1 MAPVDPVEESEVK
14 LSQNGSASGHAESPT
29 GSPHAGN
36 PASDS
41 VTWASTN
48 NLQDLVAPPD
58 MHVYNSIAGGSG
70 HASTAFIDNSNSN
83 YEGASDEDRDSNRP
97 GTYEFLKYNTRH
109 LTAEVLFCA
118 SMGNLRRLK
127 MVLNKA
133 GKTIK
138 TENYADYD
146 KRTPLHIAA
155 SDGSVFV
162 TNWLLE
168 QGVDMNPLDR
178 WLMTPLEGAVFG
190 DHQDIVQMMVQ
201 AGGMIMDRTT
211 ETLVP
216 LEESH
221 LASASASEAKPVLT
235 ADLMAWE
242 VPDEELAERTEIG
255 AGAFGVVLK
264 TRWRGTVVAM
274 KQLHRHLHHDEVA
287 KAEFRTELKLMR
299 QLHHPHIVQFL
310 GTSVEPVTGLVS
322 LIFEFMHFGS
332 LDQMFHKAQVPL
344 FKGHAVELALDVAR
358 GMSYLHGRKP
368 QPVIHRDLK
377 PGNLMLTRANRLKIG
392 DFGLSKT
399 LSVRNK
405 MPTDIDQNFT
415 MTGETGSYRYMA
427 PEVFRHEY
435 YGPAV
440 DVYAASMIY
449 FQLFC
454 FRQPFCGINPLDAA
468 KMASIDAL
476 RPTMSKN
483 LMLPDLARV
492 IRLMWDPDDQRRPT
506 FPQIIQILEPLAEKY
521 QQEDREIAAGG
532 KCCVIQ

>member
-1 MAPVDPVEESEVK
+1 MAPVNPVEESEVK

-29 GSPHAGN
+29 PESPVAGG
-36 PASDS
+36 PGASSDP

-58 MHVYNSIAGGSG
+58 LHVYNSAVGGSG
-70 HASTAFIDNSNSN
+70 HAANAYNDSN
-83 YEGASDEDRDSNRP
+83 YEGTSDEDRDSNRP

-109 LTAEVLFCA
+109 LTAEVLFCS

-133 GKTIK
+133 GKTIRD
-138 TENYADYD
+138 ESYADYD

-168 QGVDMNPLDR
+168 QGVDINPLDR

-190 DHQDIVQMMVQ
+190 DHQDIVQMLIK
-201 AGGMIMDRTT
+201 AGGMILDRTT
-211 ETLVP
+211 KTLVP

-221 LASASASEAKPVLT
+221 LASASEAKPVLT

-242 VPDEELAERTEIG
+242 IPVDELTERTEIG
-255 AGAFGVVLK
+255 AGAFGVVIK
-264 TRWRGTVVAM
+264 TRWRGTIVAM

-310 GTSVEPVTGLVS
+310 GTSVEPTTGLVS
-322 LIFEFMHFGS
+322 LIFEFMHSGS
-332 LDQMFHKAQVPL
+332 LDQLFRKAQVPL
-344 FKGHAVELALDVAR
+344 SKGHALELALDVAR

-427 PEVFRHEY
+427 PEVFRHEF

-440 DVYAASMIY
+440 DVYASSMIFY
-449 FQLFC
+449 QLFC
-454 FRQPFCGINPLDAA
+454 FRQPFYGINPVDAA

-483 LMLPDLARV
+483 LMPPDLARV

-521 QQEDREIAAGG
+521 QQEDKEIAAAAG

>member
-14 LSQNGSASGHAESPT
+14 LSQNASASGHAESPK

-36 PASDS
+36 PNPVGDP

-58 MHVYNSIAGGSG
+58 MHAYNSIAGGSG
-70 HASTAFIDNSNSN
+70 HASTAFKEYPNSND
-83 YEGASDEDRDSNRP
+83 EGTSDEDRDSNRP

-168 QGVDMNPLDR
+168 QGVDVNPLDR

-211 ETLVP
+211 KTLVP

-221 LASASASEAKPVLT
+221 LASASEAKPVLT

-332 LDQMFHKAQVPL
+332 LDQMFRKAQVPL

-392 DFGLSKT
+392 DFGLS
-399 LSVRNK
+399 
-405 MPTDIDQNFT
+405 
-415 MTGETGSYRYMA
+415 
-427 PEVFRHEY
+427 
-435 YGPAV
+435 
-440 DVYAASMIY
+440 
-449 FQLFC
+449 
-454 FRQPFCGINPLDAA
+454 
-468 KMASIDAL
+468 
-476 RPTMSKN
+476 
-483 LMLPDLARV
+483 
-492 IRLMWDPDDQRRPT
+492 
-506 FPQIIQILEPLAEKY
+506 
-521 QQEDREIAAGG
+521 
-532 KCCVIQ
+532 

>member
-1 MAPVDPVEESEVK
+1 M
-14 LSQNGSASGHAESPT
+14 
-29 GSPHAGN
+29 
-36 PASDS
+36 
-41 VTWASTN
+41 
-48 NLQDLVAPPD
+48 
-58 MHVYNSIAGGSG
+58 
-70 HASTAFIDNSNSN
+70 
-83 YEGASDEDRDSNRP
+83 
-97 GTYEFLKYNTRH
+97 
-109 LTAEVLFCA
+109 
-118 SMGNLRRLK
+118 
-127 MVLNKA
+127 
-133 GKTIK
+133 
-138 TENYADYD
+138 
-146 KRTPLHIAA
+146 
-155 SDGSVFV
+155 
-162 TNWLLE
+162 
-168 QGVDMNPLDR
+168 
-178 WLMTPLEGAVFG
+178 
-190 DHQDIVQMMVQ
+190 
-201 AGGMIMDRTT
+201 
-211 ETLVP
+211 
-216 LEESH
+216 
-221 LASASASEAKPVLT
+221 LT

-344 FKGHAVELALDVAR
+344 SKGHAVELALDVAR

-427 PEVFRHEY
+427 PEVFRHEF

-449 FQLFC
+449 YQLFC
-454 FRQPFCGINPLDAA
+454 FRQPFYGNNPVDAA
-468 KMASIDAL
+468 KMAASDAR

-483 LMLPDLARV
+483 LMPPDLARV

-532 KCCVIQ
+532 K